1 MEKEKK
7 PGVRGRSRKRQEGGK
22 QKKKIPV
29 LVVSAVAAVL
39 ILGSGIYLFI
49 GSTYKDTFF
58 AGTVI
63 NGQDAS
69 GMTVDEVKTMISREI
84 SSYELTLLE
93 RDGKQETITREQ
105 LGLMAEFDGT
115 LEKILEEQNPYAW
128 LPAQIKGSEYEIP
141 AMVVYEEENME
152 KVLKSLDC
160 MDEEQTV
167 KPENARISQYIPGT
181 GYVIEPETE
190 GNEVDYERF
199 QEAVVQAVT
208 ELKGE
213 LSLEE
218 AGVYVEPEI
227 RAEDETLQ
235 TLLEQYN
242 RYGTITVTYTFG
254 DKKEVLDGETISQW
268 LYAEGDEV
276 IISDEAVTDYVQTL
290 ATKYNT
296 AYRAKSLKTSYG
308 PTVVINRGHYGWKID
323 QAAEKKKLME
333 ILKAGESVTRE
344 PEYSQ
349 KAASHGANDYGDTY
363 VEINLTAQHL
373 FFYKDGK
380 LLVESDFVSG
390 NASKGW
396 TTPPGAFPITYKE
409 RNATL
414 DGEGYST
421 PVSYWMPFNGGIGM
435 HDASWRSSFGG
446 TIYKTNGSH
455 GCINL
460 PPAVAKTIYENISQG
475 DPVLCYELAGTE
487 QSSTSGKDGQQTQE
501 SKPAESKPAETK
513 PAETQPAETQPAE
526 TQPAETKPAETQP
539 AETKPAETQPAE
551 TKPAETQPAET
562 KPAEPGL
569 AGGDGGNTQEKGPGT
584 GL

>member
-29 LVVSAVAAVL
+29 LVASAAAAVL

-69 GMTVDEVKTMISREI
+69 GMTVDEVKTMISQEI

-152 KVLKSLDC
+152 KVLKNLDC

-539 AETKPAETQPAE
+539 TE

>member
-69 GMTVDEVKTMISREI
+69 GMTVDEVKTMISQEI

-152 KVLKSLDC
+152 KVLKNLDC

-181 GYVIEPETE
+181 GYVIELETE

-213 LSLEE
+213 LFLEE

-349 KAASHGANDYGDTY
+349 KAASHGTNDYGDTY

-539 AETKPAETQPAE
+539 AET
-551 TKPAETQPAET
+551 QPAET

>member
-29 LVVSAVAAVL
+29 LVASAVAAVL

-513 PAETQPAETQPAE
+513 PAETQPAET
-526 TQPAETKPAETQP
+526 
-539 AETKPAETQPAE
+539 KPAETQPAE

>member
-29 LVVSAVAAVL
+29 LVASAVAAVL

-69 GMTVDEVKTMISREI
+69 GMTVDEVKTMISQEI

-152 KVLKSLDC
+152 KVLKNLDC

-513 PAETQPAETQPAE
+513 PAETQPAET
-526 TQPAETKPAETQP
+526 KPAETQP

>member
-29 LVVSAVAAVL
+29 LVASAAAAVL

-152 KVLKSLDC
+152 KVLKNLDC

-333 ILKAGESVTRE
+333 SLKAGESVTRE

-513 PAETQPAETQPAE
+513 PAETQPAET
-526 TQPAETKPAETQP
+526 KPAETQP

>member
-29 LVVSAVAAVL
+29 LVASAVAAVL

-152 KVLKSLDC
+152 KVLKNLDC

-390 NASKGW
+390 NVSKGW

-513 PAETQPAETQPAE
+513 PAETQPAET
-526 TQPAETKPAETQP
+526 KPAETQP

-551 TKPAETQPAET
+551 TKPAETKPAET

>member
-29 LVVSAVAAVL
+29 LVVSAAAAVL

-349 KAASHGANDYGDTY
+349 KAASHGANDYGNTY

-513 PAETQPAETQPAE
+513 PAETQPAET
-526 TQPAETKPAETQP
+526 KPAETQP

-551 TKPAETQPAET
+551 TKPAET

>member
-69 GMTVDEVKTMISREI
+69 GMTVDEVKTMISQEI

-152 KVLKSLDC
+152 KVLKNLDC

-390 NASKGW
+390 NVSKGW

-513 PAETQPAETQPAE
+513 PAETQPAET
-526 TQPAETKPAETQP
+526 KPAETQP

-551 TKPAETQPAET
+551 TKPAETKPAET

>member
-29 LVVSAVAAVL
+29 LVVSAAAAVL

-69 GMTVDEVKTMISREI
+69 GMTVDEVKTMISQEI

-551 TKPAETQPAET
+551 TKPAE
-562 KPAEPGL
+562 PGL

>member
-349 KAASHGANDYGDTY
+349 KAASHGANDYGDAY

-551 TKPAETQPAET
+551 TKPAE
-562 KPAEPGL
+562 PGL

>member
-29 LVVSAVAAVL
+29 LVASAVAAVL

-152 KVLKSLDC
+152 KVLKNLDC

-513 PAETQPAETQPAE
+513 PAETQPAET
-526 TQPAETKPAETQP
+526 KPAETQP

>member
-29 LVVSAVAAVL
+29 LVASAVAAVL

-152 KVLKSLDC
+152 KVLKNLDC

-349 KAASHGANDYGDTY
+349 KAASHRANDYGDTY

-551 TKPAETQPAET
+551 TKPAE
-562 KPAEPGL
+562 PGL

>member
-22 QKKKIPV
+22 PKKKIPV
-29 LVVSAVAAVL
+29 LVASAAAAVL

-152 KVLKSLDC
+152 KVLKNLDC

-390 NASKGW
+390 NVSKGW

-513 PAETQPAETQPAE
+513 PAETQPAET
-526 TQPAETKPAETQP
+526 KPAETQP

-551 TKPAETQPAET
+551 TKPAETKPAET

>member
-29 LVVSAVAAVL
+29 LVASAVAAVL

-69 GMTVDEVKTMISREI
+69 GMTVDEVKTMISQEI

-152 KVLKSLDC
+152 KVLKNLDC

-390 NASKGW
+390 NVSKGW

-513 PAETQPAETQPAE
+513 PAETQPAET
-526 TQPAETKPAETQP
+526 KPAETQP

-551 TKPAETQPAET
+551 TKPAETKPAET

>member
-29 LVVSAVAAVL
+29 LVVSAAAAVL

-69 GMTVDEVKTMISREI
+69 GMTVDEVKTMISQEI

-475 DPVLCYELAGTE
+475 APVLCYELAGTE

-551 TKPAETQPAET
+551 TKPAE
-562 KPAEPGL
+562 PGL